1 MDTFNYYFSLDEC
14 KKLSLVQKNKEAA
27 KKWHDMAS
35 AEKEKFKHSAQS
47 LKSPD
52 VLELSET
59 QKSKLIDVHR
69 KNLLN
74 EVKVSITLICEIIS
88 SQ

>member
-1 MDTFNYYFSLDEC
+1 MDTFINYISLDEC

-27 KKWHDMAS
+27 KKWHDMAPT
-35 AEKEKFKHSAQS
+35 EKEKFKHSAQS

-74 EVKVSITLICEIIS
+74 EVKVSITLK
-88 SQ
+88 

>member
-1 MDTFNYYFSLDEC
+1 MEMDTFNYISLDEC
-14 KKLSLVQKNKEAA
+14 KKLSLVQKNEETA
-27 KKWHDMAS
+27 KKWHDMAPT
-35 AEKEKFKHSAQS
+35 EKEKFKHSAQS

-59 QKSKLIDVHR
+59 QKSKLIHVDVHR

-74 EVKVSITLICEIIS
+74 EVIRI
-88 SQ
+88 